1 MIRGATEDWAMVSDL
16 ALLGGHDRA
25 LSYLRGLP
33 GEPIVLDLG
42 ANVGVFSLMAAS
54 ANKGA
59 RIFAY
64 EPGLPNIR
72 MIEMNRLI
80 NPNLSDR
87 IVLRTEAVGG
97 ETRIAK
103 FFYSDANPQASG
115 ICYAKGTASEMQ
127 VRAFSEV
134 LSSLPG
140 PVALVKMDIEGAEY
154 EVLEGTPPEFWTRVE
169 VLCVEMHQDPS
180 GKQDINGYLQR
191 MAGHGFTH
199 QFETS
204 KNSYFLQRP

>member
-1 MIRGATEDWAMVSDL
+1 MVSNL
-16 ALLGGHDRA
+16 ALLGGHDEA
-25 LSYLRGLP
+25 LSYLRALS

-54 ANKGA
+54 ANQGA
-59 RIFAY
+59 RVFAY

-87 IVLRTEAVGG
+87 IVVRTEAVGG
-97 ETRIAK
+97 KTRVAN
-103 FFYSDANPQASG
+103 FFYSDANPQGSS
-115 ICYAKGTASEMQ
+115 ICYAKGTPSEVQ

-134 LSSLPG
+134 LDSLPKA
-140 PVALVKMDIEGAEY
+140 VALVKMDIEGAEY
-154 EVLEGTPPEFWTRVE
+154 EILEGTPPEFWKRVE

-180 GKQDINGYLQR
+180 GRQDISGYLQR
-191 MAGHGFTH
+191 MAEQGFTR
-199 QFETS
+199 QLETA
-204 KNSYFLQRP
+204 KGSYFLQRQK